1 MFIIIKR
8 GDKPIQAK
16 NQRSKPGALNERRK
30 PEKQIKNSLT
40 SRLINMNNILKE
52 VRSKKQEENTLK
64 VLGIDPGSTKIGY
77 GLLNVNGKELS
88 VLGYGYLD
96 ITGFTNKGERLIQ
109 IQKDLKE
116 LFSKYKPD
124 CIAIENI
131 YFFKNA
137 KTFNSVVESKGVIL
151 LTAAWAKIKVFEYT
165 PLEIKQTITGY
176 GKASKNLIQKLIQ
189 SSLSIKED
197 IKPDDASDALAVAL
211 CHVRN
216 LTYC

>member
-1 MFIIIKR
+1 
-8 GDKPIQAK
+8 
-16 NQRSKPGALNERRK
+16 
-30 PEKQIKNSLT
+30 
-40 SRLINMNNILKE
+40 MNNILK
-52 VRSKKQEENTLK
+52 ENTLK

-77 GLLNVNGKELS
+77 GLLSVNGKGKSTPKTNFQEELS

-96 ITGFTNKGERLIQ
+96 ITGFANKGERLIQ

-116 LFSKYKPD
+116 LFSKYKPN

-151 LTAAWAKIKVFEYT
+151 LTAAWARIKVFEYT

-216 LTYC
+216 LTYF